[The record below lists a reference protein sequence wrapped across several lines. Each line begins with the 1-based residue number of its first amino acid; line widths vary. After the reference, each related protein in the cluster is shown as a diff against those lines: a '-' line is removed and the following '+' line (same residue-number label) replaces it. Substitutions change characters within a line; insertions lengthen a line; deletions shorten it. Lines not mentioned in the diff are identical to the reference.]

1 MKVLLTGAT
10 GLVGREIGKFLAF
23 NGHEIFVISRDA
35 NKAKLDCPFPCQIIV
50 GSLDKDLVTD
60 PRLKE
65 IEGVIHL
72 AGESVAEARWSE
84 AKKKKIHDSR
94 ELGTK
99 NLIASLKNA
108 ALKVFVSTSASG
120 YYGDRGT
127 EALDESAQPGND
139 FLAKVCVDW
148 EAPVLEAKS
157 QFTKCRFVIFRVGM
171 VISPF
176 GGAMLKMISP
186 FRRGV
191 GGAVGSGKQFISW
204 IHISD
209 LANAYVQAIENAEYS
224 GTFNAV
230 APQAVTNH
238 EFSKVLA
245 KSLGSSLAVSI
256 PTFAIKAMFGEMS
269 HVLLSSQNLQNK
281 KLKEVNFKY
290 QYPSVSEALAHV
302 GSYYQNDDEIYRTE
316 QYLPAPRKNV
326 FPFFSEAKNLEEL
339 TPPLL
344 QFKVLKMS
352 TAEIESGTL
361 IDYRLKI
368 HGVPVSWRTE
378 ILDWQPVSKFTD
390 TQLKGPYSKWHH
402 THEFFDMG
410 SGTLMT
416 DLVRYKLPLGLA
428 GWAVGGAFVAKDVK
442 QIFAYRKKVCAAVDF
457 NQRS

>member
-10 GLVGREIGKFLAF
+10 GLVGREIGKLLASK
-23 NGHEIFVISRDA
+23 GHEIFVVSRDA

-50 GSLDKDLVTD
+50 GSLDKEILND

-72 AGESVAEARWSE
+72 AGESVAEARWSDE
-84 AKKKKIHDSR
+84 KKKKIHDSR

-99 NLIASLKNA
+99 NLISSLKNA

-127 EALDESAQPGND
+127 ELLDEAATPGQD

-148 EAPVLEAKS
+148 EAPVLDAKS
-157 QFTKCRFVIFRVGM
+157 QFEKCRFVIFRVGM

-191 GGAVGSGKQFISW
+191 GGAVGSGKQIISW
-204 IHISD
+204 IHIAD
-209 LANAYVQAIENAEYS
+209 LTTAYVQALENTEYS
-224 GTFNAV
+224 GILNAV
-230 APQAVTNH
+230 SPEPVTNQV
-238 EFSKVLA
+238 FSEVLA
-245 KSLGSSLAVSI
+245 KSLNSSLAIAI

-290 QYPSVSEALAHV
+290 QYPTVSEALAHV
-302 GSYYQNDDEIYRTE
+302 GSYYQNGDEVYYAE
-316 QYLPAPRKNV
+316 QYLPAPRKSV

-368 HGVPVSWRTE
+368 HGVPVNWRTE
-378 ILDWQPVSKFTD
+378 ILDWKPISKFTD
-390 TQLKGPYSKWHH
+390 HQLKGPYSKWHH

-416 DLVRYKLPLGLA
+416 DLVRYKLPLGIA

-457 NQRS
+457 TQRS